1 MQYEYESEREP
12 RSLCKCLK
20 YNNKARFSGFIPG
33 VHDVDANYFVVK
45 TLSPQRTTKEQEA
58 EDRQ

>member
-20 YNNKARFSGFIPG
+20 YNNKARFYGFIPG
-33 VHDVDANYFVVK
+33 VHNVDANFVVK